1 MKTERIGIT
10 WPLSDR
16 SGWGVFGLNLTLQ
29 LLERGGPLPLLLSEP
44 GFSTFPPG
52 LEERL
57 APFMEEQKLLID
69 QVREAD
75 KHATLGGALVIHA
88 LANGIRWDTVS
99 DMITGHANVGFIF
112 FEDARFDLDALKRA
126 LRFDRILAGSTWN
139 SEVLKAHGLD
149 NVGCVFQGI
158 DENLFHPRE
167 RTEMFGQ
174 RFVIFSGGKLE
185 LRKGQDTVLAAFKA
199 FRQTHADA
207 LLVTAWHNP
216 WPDTA
221 LNISQSPHVEG
232 APEVDGQGMLRIT
245 EWVGANGIGADD
257 FVDVGLIPH
266 QALVQVMA
274 EADVALFP
282 NRCEGGTNLVAM
294 EAMATGIPCILSANT
309 GHLDLIGEDTCYPLR
324 RQIPVASDSGLTEHW
339 RDSQVDE
346 VVAVLEE
353 VYEDRTEAARRARLG
368 AEFMKGM
375 TWKHQIGE
383 LMETLDDLL

>member
-16 SGWGVFGLNLTLQ
+16 YGWGVFGLNLALQ
-29 LLERGGPLPLLLSEP
+29 LLERGGPLPLLLSAP
-44 GFSTFPPG
+44 GFARFPPG
-52 LEERL
+52 VEDRL
-57 APFMEEQKLLID
+57 APFIEEQKLLLD
-69 QVREAD
+69 QVRETD
-75 KHATLGGALVIHA
+75 KHANLSQALVIHA
-88 LANGIRWDTVS
+88 LANGMRWDTVS
-99 DMITGHANVGFIF
+99 DMFTGRRNVGFIF
-112 FEDARFDLDALKRA
+112 FEDARFDLEALKRA
-126 LRFDRILAGSTWN
+126 QRFDRILAGSTWN
-139 SEVLKAHGLD
+139 EAVLKAHGLD
-149 NVGCVFQGI
+149 NVGCVLQGI
-158 DENLFHPRE
+158 DDSLFHPRE
-167 RTEMFGQ
+167 RTGMFKD

-185 LRKGQDTVLAAFKA
+185 LRKGQDTALAAFKA

-216 WPDTA
+216 WPNTA
-221 LNISQSPHVEG
+221 RDIAQSPHVEG
-232 APEVDGQGMLRIT
+232 SPDVDEKGALRIVD
-245 EWVGANGIGADD
+245 WAAANGVGAED

-274 EADVALFP
+274 EADVALFT

-309 GHLDLIGEDTCYPLR
+309 GHLDLIGEDTCYALR
-324 RQIPVASDSGLTEHW
+324 RQIPVESDSGLTEHW

-353 VYEDRTEAARRARLG
+353 VYEDRDEAARRARAG

-375 TWKHQIGE
+375 TWKHQIGK